1 MDFSLSE
8 EQEMLRQTVR
18 DFAREVVKPKAAEID
33 ETGVFPLDTI
43 QKAAELGLMG
53 VAVPDE
59 YGGAGMDYV
68 SYAIAIEEISR
79 VCATTGVILSVNN
92 SLVCDPL
99 AKFANE
105 EQKKRI
111 LTPLA
116 SGEKIGCLGLTE
128 AGAGTDAA
136 AIATTAV
143 KDGNDFLLNGAK
155 LFITNGGVADWC
167 LATAQLDKAKKH
179 RGMAM
184 FAVEKGTPG
193 FSVSK
198 EEKKLGIH
206 ASSCAE
212 LLFEDCRVPAE
223 NLIGVEGEGFKIAMY
238 TLDGGRIGIA
248 SQALGIAQ
256 GALDEAVPY
265 AKTRVQFGKPIA
277 EFQAI
282 QWMLA
287 EMKTKI
293 EASRGLV
300 YKAAWAKK
308 HQPRCSVESAIAKL
322 FAARTATEVTHSAIQ
337 ILGGY
342 GYTKDFPVERFYRDA
357 RITEIYEGTNE
368 VQKMVIAAD
377 LLR

>member
-1 MDFSLSE
+1 MDFSLTE

-18 DFAREVVKPKAAEID
+18 DFAADVVKPRAAEMD
-33 ETGVFPLDTI
+33 ETGEFPFDVI
-43 QKAAELGLMG
+43 KQAAELGLMG
-53 VAVPDE
+53 VAIPEE
-59 YGGAGMDYV
+59 YGGAGMDYLC
-68 SYAIAIEEISR
+68 YAIAIEEISR

-128 AGAGTDAA
+128 PGAGTDAA
-136 AIATTAV
+136 AISTTAV
-143 KDGNDFLLNGAK
+143 KDGDEWVLNGTK

-167 LATAQLDKAKKH
+167 LASAQTDKSKRH
-179 RGMAM
+179 RGIRM

-193 FSVSK
+193 FKVGK
-198 EEKKLGIH
+198 EEQKLGIH
-206 ASSCAE
+206 ASSCTE
-212 LLFEDCRVPAE
+212 LLFEDCRVPAANIVGE
-223 NLIGVEGEGFKIAMY
+223 EGKGFKIAMF

-248 SQALGIAQ
+248 SQALGIAE

-265 AKTRVQFGKPIA
+265 AKQRQQFGKPIA

-287 EMKTKI
+287 EMKTQI
-293 EASRGLV
+293 EAARNLV
-300 YKAAWAKK
+300 YKAAWAKQT
-308 HQPRCSVESAIAKL
+308 QPRCSNESAIAKL
-322 FAARTATEVTHSAIQ
+322 FAARAATAVTHSAIQ

-368 VQKMVIAAD
+368 VQKIVIAAD

>member
-1 MDFSLSE
+1 MDFTLSE

-18 DFAREVVKPKAAEID
+18 EFALEVVKPKAAEID
-33 ETGVFPLDTI
+33 ETGKFPLDTI
-43 QKAAELGLMG
+43 AKAAELGLMG
-53 VAVPDE
+53 VAIPDE
-59 YGGAGMDYV
+59 WGGAGMDYL
-68 SYAIAIEEISR
+68 SYAIAIEEVSR

-99 AKFANE
+99 AKFAND

-116 SGEKIGCLGLTE
+116 AGEKIGCLGLTE

-136 AIATTAV
+136 AISTTAV
-143 KDGNDFLLNGAK
+143 KDGNEYVLNGAK

-167 LATAQLDKAKKH
+167 LVSAQIDKSKKH
-179 RGMAM
+179 KGMAM

-198 EEKKLGIH
+198 EEKKMGIH

-223 NLIGVEGEGFKIAMY
+223 NLVGEEGQGFKIAMY

-265 AKTRVQFGKPIA
+265 SKQRIQFGKPIS

-282 QWMLA
+282 QWMIA
-287 EMKTKI
+287 EMRTQI
-293 EASRGLV
+293 EAARLLV
-300 YKAAWAKK
+300 YKAAWAKS

-322 FAARTATEVTHSAIQ
+322 FAARAATSVAHSAVQ

>member
-1 MDFSLSE
+1 
-8 EQEMLRQTVR
+8 
-18 DFAREVVKPKAAEID
+18 
-33 ETGVFPLDTI
+33 
-43 QKAAELGLMG
+43 
-53 VAVPDE
+53 

-116 SGEKIGCLGLTE
+116 AGEKIGCLGLTE
-128 AGAGTDAA
+128 PGAGTDAA
-136 AIATTAV
+136 AISTTAV
-143 KDGNDFLLNGAK
+143 KEGDEYVLNGTK
-155 LFITNGGVADWC
+155 LFITNGGVADWS
-167 LATAQLDKAKKH
+167 LVSAQMDKSKKH
-179 RGMAM
+179 KGIAM

-193 FSVSK
+193 FTVGK

-212 LLFEDCRVPAE
+212 LLFENCRVPAG
-223 NLIGVEGEGFKIAMY
+223 NLIGEEGQGFKIAMY

-248 SQALGIAQ
+248 AQALGIAQ

-265 AKTRVQFGKPIA
+265 AKQRVQFGKPIA

-282 QWMLA
+282 QWMIA
-287 EMKTKI
+287 EMRTQI
-293 EASRGLV
+293 EAARLLV
-300 YKAAWAKK
+300 YKAAWAKSNL
-308 HQPRCSVESAIAKL
+308 PRCSVESAIAKL
-322 FAARTATEVTHSAIQ
+322 FAARAATAVTHSAIQ

-368 VQKMVIAAD
+368 VQKIVIAAD

>member
-1 MDFSLSE
+1 MDFALSE
-8 EQEMLRQTVR
+8 DQEMLRQTVR
-18 DFAREVVKPKAAEID
+18 DFAQEVVKPKAAEID

-59 YGGAGMDYV
+59 YGGAGMDYLC
-68 SYAIAIEEISR
+68 YAIAIEEISR

-136 AIATTAV
+136 AISTTAV
-143 KDGNDFLLNGAK
+143 KDKDGYVLNGAK
-155 LFITNGGVADWC
+155 LFITNGGVADWA
-167 LATAQLDKAKKH
+167 LVTAQMDKSKRHKGIAC
-179 RGMAM
+179 

-193 FSVSK
+193 FNVGK

-206 ASSCAE
+206 ASSCTE

-223 NLIGVEGEGFKIAMY
+223 NRLGEEGQGFKVAMY

-265 AKTRVQFGKPIA
+265 AQQRVQFGKPIA

-287 EMKTKI
+287 EMKTQI
-293 EASRGLV
+293 EAARNLV
-300 YKAAWAKK
+300 YKAAWAKQN
-308 HQPRCSVESAIAKL
+308 QPRCSVESAIAKL
-322 FAARTATEVTHSAIQ
+322 YAARAATEVTHAAIQ

>member
-1 MDFSLSE
+1 
-8 EQEMLRQTVR
+8 
-18 DFAREVVKPKAAEID
+18 
-33 ETGVFPLDTI
+33 
-43 QKAAELGLMG
+43 MG

-59 YGGAGMDYV
+59 YGGAGMDYL
-68 SYAIAIEEISR
+68 SYAIAIEEVSR

-99 AKFANE
+99 VKFANE
-105 EQKKRI
+105 EQKVRI

-136 AIATTAV
+136 AISTTAV
-143 KDGNDFLLNGAK
+143 KEGDAYVINGAK
-155 LFITNGGVADWC
+155 LFITNGGVADWA
-167 LATAQLDKAKKH
+167 LITAHMDKSKKH
-179 RGMAM
+179 RGIAM
-184 FAVEKGTPG
+184 FAVEKGTKG
-193 FSVSK
+193 FAVGK

-206 ASSCAE
+206 ASSCTE
-212 LLFEDCRVPAE
+212 LLFENCRIPAA
-223 NLIGVEGEGFKIAMY
+223 NLIGEEGQGFKIAMY
-238 TLDGGRIGIA
+238 TLDGGRIGVA
-248 SQALGIAQ
+248 AQALGIAQ

-265 AKTRVQFGKPIA
+265 AKTRMQFGKPIA

-287 EMKTKI
+287 EMKTAI
-293 EASRGLV
+293 ETARLVV
-300 YKAAWAKK
+300 YKAAWAKQN
-308 HQPRCSVESAIAKL
+308 QPRCSVESAVAKL
-322 FAARTATEVTHSAIQ
+322 YAARVSTQVTHTAIQ
-337 ILGGY
+337 VLGGY

-368 VQKMVIAAD
+368 VQLMVIAAD